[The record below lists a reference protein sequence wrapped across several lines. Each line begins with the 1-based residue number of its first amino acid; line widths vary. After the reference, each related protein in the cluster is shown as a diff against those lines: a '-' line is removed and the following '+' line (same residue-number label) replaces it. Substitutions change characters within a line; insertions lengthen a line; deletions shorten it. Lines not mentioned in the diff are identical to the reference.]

1 MKKFQYGVDYF
12 AYDMDLIEK
21 MFNIR
26 ICGVPLSFF
35 LLDLRK
41 TDTYCHLNSDILAY
55 FMEDSNRVE
64 GELPSISGDDKGHSW
79 VEKDDFVFDTITG
92 AKWKKDSYYE
102 RYAPYNC
109 VVLPRDS
116 STERIKEYLQHNEN
130 YPEMYVAIIRDMEEE
145 LPKMIYGKVLRSHI
159 DRFIAEKKL
168 DSIEL
173 DSSLVDKF
181 MIGLKEVYRH
191 TKEFKDSAPKKN

>member
-41 TDTYCHLNSDILAY
+41 TDTYCHLNSDILAH
-55 FMEDSNRVE
+55 FMEGSNRVE
-64 GELPSISGDDKGHSW
+64 GELPSIFGDDKGHSW

>member
-12 AYDMDLIEK
+12 AYDMELIEK

-26 ICGVPLSFF
+26 ICGIPLSFF

-41 TDTYCHLNSDILAY
+41 TDTYCHLNSDILAH
-55 FMEDSNRVE
+55 FMEGSNRVE

-79 VEKDDFVFDTITG
+79 VEKDDFVFDTIIG

-109 VVLPRDS
+109 VVLSRDS

-130 YPEMYVAIIRDMEEE
+130 YPEMYAAIIRDMEEE